1 MKTHFPMQKY
11 YPDNR
16 KSESWCGSKSS
27 MFVCAP
33 QVIRSIIAQ
42 QLQPR
47 TCDSERGAERA
58 LARRFPLKRAQSF
71 SRSQPAGFSSRK
83 FPPKRQFNSFAR
95 ERWKTRE
102 TINRH
107 ARTSFSVSVWSSG
120 NPLAT
125 NSWSPRLLRGRR
137 WWRRLTES
145 FPTQS
150 SDSNWKCNWADRL
163 VQLGTPFHP
172 IWFDGPA
179 YNQIFPGTHTRGD
192 PVNLLSPIWMNI
204 AFSHRMC
211 ISQLMFNQ
219 KKKAAS
225 TSHGRR
231 KLGETLNTL

>member
-1 MKTHFPMQKY
+1 MNLWALINVTGRSPAAWKWSIKMEKHRGGGLMKTHFPMQKY

-83 FPPKRQFNSFAR
+83 FPPKRQCNSFAR

-120 NPLAT
+120 KSTRYEQLIAKVAARPALMT
-125 NSWSPRLLRGRR
+125 SPNGKLSHWIEWFEL
-137 WWRRLTES
+137 
-145 FPTQS
+145 
-150 SDSNWKCNWADRL
+150 KM
-163 VQLGTPFHP
+163 QLG
-172 IWFDGPA
+172 GSSCPA
-179 YNQIFPGTHTRGD
+179 RDSIPSNLIRWTRLQSDLPRNPHTRW
-192 PVNLLSPIWMNI
+192 PS
-204 AFSHRMC
+204 
-211 ISQLMFNQ
+211 
-219 KKKAAS
+219 
-225 TSHGRR
+225 
-231 KLGETLNTL
+231 

>member
-1 MKTHFPMQKY
+1 MSLGGRRRPSGLEIINKNGKTPRGGVNENAFPNAKILSGQSKE
-11 YPDNR
+11 R
-16 KSESWCGSKSS
+16 ILIGQRWCGSKSS

-83 FPPKRQFNSFAR
+83 FPPKRQCNSFAR

-120 NPLAT
+120 KSTRYEQLIAKVAARPALMT
-125 NSWSPRLLRGRR
+125 SPNGKLSHSIEWFELKMQLGGSSCPARDSIPSNLI
-137 WWRRLTES
+137 RLTRL
-145 FPTQS
+145 QS
-150 SDSNWKCNWADRL
+150 DLPRN
-163 VQLGTPFHP
+163 P
-172 IWFDGPA
+172 
-179 YNQIFPGTHTRGD
+179 HTRW
-192 PVNLLSPIWMNI
+192 PS
-204 AFSHRMC
+204 
-211 ISQLMFNQ
+211 
-219 KKKAAS
+219 
-225 TSHGRR
+225 
-231 KLGETLNTL
+231 